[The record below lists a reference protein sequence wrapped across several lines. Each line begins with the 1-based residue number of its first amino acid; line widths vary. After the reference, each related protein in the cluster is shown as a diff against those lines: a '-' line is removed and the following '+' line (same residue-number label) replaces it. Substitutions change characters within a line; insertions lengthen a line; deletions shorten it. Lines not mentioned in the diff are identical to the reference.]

1 MNHRIVTANRLK
13 DGRVVYLTQDADWS
27 ARVADSRP
35 AAGAAAALL
44 LSVAEMSAAKQV
56 VVDPYLIDVT
66 LEGGSPWPVLRRERI
81 RATGPSAADE
91 PPIRE
96 VA

>member
-1 MNHRIVTANRLK
+1 MTHQIVTANRLK

-27 ARVADSRP
+27 ARVADSR
-35 AAGAAAALL
+35 AANGAAAALL
-44 LSVAEMSAAKQV
+44 LSAAEMSAADQI
-56 VVDPYLIDVT
+56 VVDPYLIQVT
-66 LEGGSPWPVLRRERI
+66 LDGGSPWPVLHRERI
-81 RATGPSAADE
+81 RATGPTAADQ